1 MAYLIGGLLALA
13 VGGGASLF
21 GLDRDRV
28 FYPTILIVVP
38 SYYALFAVMGGSSR
52 TLAVEVTVV
61 AVFVAASITGFKYSL
76 WLVATG
82 LAMHGVFDIFHNL
95 LIVNPG
101 APVWW
106 PRFCSTY
113 DVVAAGYLACLLLR
127 GRLAANAR

>member
-1 MAYLIGGLLALA
+1 LAYLIGGLLALA

-76 WLVATG
+76 WLVAAA